1 MVNENPLTPG
11 RLLRIKDVLKII
23 PISKSSFYAGIKAGK
38 YHAFGKPQR
47 NTILICEGLATGA
60 TLPFFARRCSTK
72 TTACLLPRSRKSPGV
87 TTQPFPCP

>member
-38 YHAFGKPQR
+38 YPAPIKLGKR
-47 NTILICEGLATGA
+47 TSAWRSDSLILIVEQ
-60 TLPFFARRCSTK
+60 
-72 TTACLLPRSRKSPGV
+72 GV
-87 TTQPFPCP
+87 Q